1 MTSYNRGA
9 VILVQFT
16 FADESG
22 TKQRPALVIS
32 TEAYHR
38 SRQEVII
45 AAITSQTH
53 RLLVGD
59 YLVKNWQSAGLLY
72 PSVITGIIRTIHR
85 NMITKKLG
93 IMPTQ
98 DMEAFGAALGKVL
111 GLSHSQ

>member
-9 VILVQFT
+9 VVLVQFI

-45 AAITSQTH
+45 AAITSQID
-53 RLLVGD
+53 RLLLGD
-59 YLVKNWQSAGLLY
+59 YLIKNWQAAGLLY
-72 PSVITGIIRTIHR
+72 PSVITGIIRTIKQS
-85 NMITKKLG
+85 MITKKLG
-93 IMPTQ
+93 VMPTKE
-98 DMEAFGAALGKVL
+98 MEAYGTSLSKVL
-111 GLSHSQ
+111 GF